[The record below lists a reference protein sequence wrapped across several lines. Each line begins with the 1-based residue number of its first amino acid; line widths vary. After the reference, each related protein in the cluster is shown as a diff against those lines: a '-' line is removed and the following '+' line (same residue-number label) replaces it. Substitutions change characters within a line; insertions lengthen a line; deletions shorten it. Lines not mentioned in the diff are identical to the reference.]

1 MNIQTYEE
9 LMIDVK
15 FKVAD
20 VLRYNMSVALK
31 SIANKLALLIGGI
44 LFGFFIYKLFNRDI
58 PLDLFIV
65 QNIMLIVIPGIIFI
79 MIPWRTWQV
88 TLAQMQL
95 PAFAFGVTYTFSQHK
110 ITLDVGESK
119 EEMPWDLF
127 IQIKE
132 TKNDFRFFVDTV
144 RAQLIPKHNFSKE
157 ELGVFKRIAAQATE
171 KEVCKFK

>member
-1 MNIQTYEE
+1 
-9 LMIDVK
+9 
-15 FKVAD
+15 
-20 VLRYNMSVALK
+20 
-31 SIANKLALLIGGI
+31 
-44 LFGFFIYKLFNRDI
+44 
-58 PLDLFIV
+58 
-65 QNIMLIVIPGIIFI
+65 IPGIIFI